1 MPALIPLSSPPIA
14 LGVGISHVGMPSVG
28 TEIVT
33 THPARTGSFED
44 WLDPHWRG
52 MAMLARRMVGEPDWE
67 DVAQEA
73 VAAAWRKWDQ
83 FDQSRGSPRSW
94 LLAIVADQAAKH
106 RRKRRPEPSAVV
118 VDARTAEDDPAESR
132 IDVDAALRVLTA
144 RQYLAVTLH
153 YFLGVPLAEI
163 AQVMGCGVGTVKS
176 TLRDARD
183 KLRPLL
189 GADR

>member
-1 MPALIPLSSPPIA
+1 M
-14 LGVGISHVGMPSVG
+14 GISHVRTPSAG

-33 THPARTGSFED
+33 THLSRAASFED

-73 VAAAWRKWDQ
+73 VTSAWRKWDQ
-83 FDQSRGSPRSW
+83 FDETRGSPRAW
-94 LLAIVADQAAKH
+94 LLAIVADRATKH
-106 RRKRRPEPSAVV
+106 HRTHRPEPSAVV
-118 VDARTAEDDPAESR
+118 VDAAIDDGEAAEGR
-132 IDVDAALRVLTA
+132 LDVEAALRVLTE
-144 RQYLAVTLH
+144 RQHLAVTLH
-153 YFLGVPLAEI
+153 YYLGLPLADA